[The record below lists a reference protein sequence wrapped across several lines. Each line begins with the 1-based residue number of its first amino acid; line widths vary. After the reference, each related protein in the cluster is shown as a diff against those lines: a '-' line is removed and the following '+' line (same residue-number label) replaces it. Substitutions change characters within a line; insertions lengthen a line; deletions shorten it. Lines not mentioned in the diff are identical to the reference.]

1 MKDISKMGGM
11 MSTVKKVIITTIVVV
26 VVALGIWWL
35 VIANSPNSNQSTS
48 ETTGQEETSQQPAE
62 NQEAAVTITYDGNEF
77 APASVTVK
85 VGDVVKII
93 NNSENV
99 LYFASDEHPTHLDNS
114 ELNVGDI
121 EPGSIATFTVSSAG
135 TWGYHDHYNAS
146 ADGEI
151 IAN

>member
-1 MKDISKMGGM
+1 
-11 MSTVKKVIITTIVVV
+11 MSTVSKVIITTIIVVV
-26 VVALGIWWL
+26 LALGIWWV
-35 VIANSPNSNQSTS
+35 VIANSPNSNQATN
-48 ETTGQEETSQQPAE
+48 ETTTQEESSQQPSE
-62 NQEAAVTITYDGNEF
+62 NQEAAATITYDGNEF
-77 APASVTVK
+77 APASITVRT
-85 VGDVVKII
+85 GDVVKVV

-121 EPGSIATFTVSSAG
+121 EPGSSATFTTSSSG

-151 IAN
+151 VVQ